1 MVHAG
6 LVSRLQAGAVVQHSR
21 AKLGSFRHLRMKYIL
36 LRISS
41 SNPPL
46 DGQSFFY
53 IIDVLALDVDVD
65 VDVTGLQMFSF
76 YAFAKYSTVYAGK

>member
-41 SNPPL
+41 SNP

-53 IIDVLALDVDVD
+53 IIDVALDVDVA

>member
-41 SNPPL
+41 SNP

-53 IIDVLALDVDVD
+53 IIDVALDVDVP
-65 VDVTGLQMFSF
+65 
-76 YAFAKYSTVYAGK
+76 STLLGYRCFRFMHLLSIARYTLENEK